1 MSEKTKAHIA
11 LFVAAVLF
19 AINYWVSDNLTLY
32 IDTIPLVFFRTIGAM
47 ILFGALYIFDKER
60 SIPKPKD
67 LALLSIAA
75 IFGVIIN
82 QSLFFSGL
90 KYTTAID
97 TSTIHV
103 SNPLIVM
110 TLSAIFLK
118 TKLTKNKL
126 MGVILGLIGALVL
139 ILYQKDYSVDGSKTI
154 GNLMIFGN
162 TFAYAIFLIM
172 LKPLLQKYSPITA
185 MFWLHLIA
193 SIILIPFSIGT
204 MASFNWLEV
213 FSQYWFSIFYIVVML
228 TFVAYLLNMY
238 GLKRISPTS
247 VSFYVYLQPVFA
259 YIIALI
265 LGEQLPSFV
274 KVIATATIIFGVVI
288 VNRSSSKTGKLYQD

>member
-1 MSEKTKAHIA
+1 MSERAKAHTA
-11 LFVAAVLF
+11 LFIAAVLF
-19 AINYWVSDNLTLY
+19 AINYWVSDNLALH
-32 IDTIPLVFFRTIGAM
+32 IDTIPLVFFRTVGAM
-47 ILFGALYIFDKER
+47 LLFGGLYFFDKDR
-60 SIPKPKD
+60 AIPKTKD
-67 LALLSIAA
+67 FILLSIAA
-75 IFGVIIN
+75 IFGIIIN
-82 QSLFFSGL
+82 QTLFFSGL
-90 KYTTAID
+90 KFTTAVD

-118 TKLTKNKL
+118 IKLTRNKL
-126 MGVILGLIGALVL
+126 IGVILGMIGALVL
-139 ILYQKDYSVDGSKTI
+139 ILYQKDYSVDGSRVY

-185 MFWLHLIA
+185 MFWLHVLA
-193 SIILIPFSIGT
+193 SIILIPFSFNT
-204 MASFNWLEV
+204 MLNFNWVEV

-259 YIIALI
+259 YIIALF
-265 LGEQLPSFV
+265 LGEQLPSLV
-274 KVIATATIIFGVVI
+274 KIIATLVIISGVVL
-288 VNRSSSKTGKLYQD
+288 VNRAVVSK

>member
-1 MSEKTKAHIA
+1 MSERTKAHIA
-11 LFVAAVLF
+11 LFIAAILF

-32 IDTIPLVFFRTIGAM
+32 INTIPLVFFRTIGAM
-47 ILFGALYIFDKER
+47 ALFGGLYYFDKDKVT
-60 SIPKPKD
+60 PKAKD
-67 LALLSIAA
+67 LGLLAIAA

-82 QSLFFSGL
+82 QVLFFSGL

-103 SNPLIVM
+103 SNPIIVM
-110 TLSAIFLK
+110 TLSATFLK
-118 TKLTKNKL
+118 IKLTKNKL
-126 MGVILGLIGALVL
+126 IGVILGMIGALVL
-139 ILYQKDYSVDGSKTI
+139 ILYQKDYHADSSKI
-154 GNLMIFGN
+154 YGNLMVFGN

-172 LKPLLQKYSPITA
+172 LKPLLQRYSPITA
-185 MFWLHLIA
+185 MFWVHLLA
-193 SIILIPFSIGT
+193 SIILIPFSINT
-204 MASFNWLEV
+204 MINFNWVEI

-259 YIIALI
+259 YIIAVF
-265 LGEQLPSFV
+265 LGEQLPSLV
-274 KVIATATIIFGVVI
+274 KILATGVIIFGVVM
-288 VNRSSSKTGKLYQD
+288 VNKDKMLKN

>member
-1 MSEKTKAHIA
+1 MSERAKAHTA
-11 LFVAAVLF
+11 LFIAAVLF
-19 AINYWVSDNLTLY
+19 AINYWVSDNLALH
-32 IDTIPLVFFRTIGAM
+32 IDTIPLVFFRTVGAM
-47 ILFGALYIFDKER
+47 LLFGGLYFFDKDR
-60 SIPKPKD
+60 AIPKTKD
-67 LALLSIAA
+67 FILLSIAA
-75 IFGVIIN
+75 IFGIIIN
-82 QSLFFSGL
+82 QTLFFSGL
-90 KYTTAID
+90 KFTTAVD

-118 TKLTKNKL
+118 IKLTRNKL
-126 MGVILGLIGALVL
+126 IGVILGMIGALVL
-139 ILYQKDYSVDGSKTI
+139 ILYQKDYSVDGSRVY

-185 MFWLHLIA
+185 MFWLHVLA
-193 SIILIPFSIGT
+193 SIILIPFSFNT
-204 MASFNWLEV
+204 MLNFNWVEV

-259 YIIALI
+259 YIIAII
-265 LGEQLPSFV
+265 LGEQLPSLV
-274 KVIATATIIFGVVI
+274 KIIATLVIISGVVL
-288 VNRSSSKTGKLYQD
+288 VNRNKSVDSK